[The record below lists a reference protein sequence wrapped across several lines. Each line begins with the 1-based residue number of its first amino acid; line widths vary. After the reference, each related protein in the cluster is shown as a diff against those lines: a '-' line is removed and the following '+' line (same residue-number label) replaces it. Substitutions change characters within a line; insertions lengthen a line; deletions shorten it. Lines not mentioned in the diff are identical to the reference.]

1 MVVSTPLPLFPIPIS
16 LYNFGKE
23 NHKLDIKLVEDT
35 LDFYSKNKSIVR
47 SNLGGWHSSNGME
60 KKYNSFKL
68 LCDLIQKSADN
79 YCDQYGF
86 HKGLKVTKLWANIN
100 RSGDMNVGH
109 HHATTCLTGVYYP
122 VKSIVD
128 NQCEFNYNN
137 GCSLMPGI
145 WDGKNGGSIYFQDP
159 CYGLKSR
166 LQKTKPT
173 AFNLDAYYTYP
184 VSGLLILFPSY
195 LIHTVTPFRENI
207 QRISIS
213 FTASYE

>member
-1 MVVSTPLPLFPIPIS
+1 MVVSTSLPLFPIPIS
-16 LYNFGKE
+16 LYNFGKD
-23 NHKLDIKLVEDT
+23 NHKLDINLIEDT
-35 LDFYSKNKSIVR
+35 LDFYKNNKSIVR

-60 KKYNSFKL
+60 KRYDSFKL
-68 LCDLIQKSADN
+68 LCELIQKSADN
-79 YCDQYGF
+79 YCDQYGYY
-86 HKGLKVTKLWANIN
+86 KGLKVTKLWANIN
-100 RSGDMNVGH
+100 RKGDMNVGH
-109 HHATTCLTGVYYP
+109 HHATTSLTGVYYP

-137 GCSLMPGI
+137 ECSLMPGI

-159 CYGLKSR
+159 CYGLKSK
-166 LQKTKPT
+166 LQKIKPT
-173 AFNLDAYYTYP
+173 AFNLDAYYIYP

-213 FTASYE
+213 FTADYE